1 MLEVVWISATT
12 GRPDRL
18 QVLRCGLRC
27 RGPTHRNQGQQ
38 GRHENMATTRPE
50 LPSRRTKD
58 QSQGGRA
65 PHWPRQAVSCNIGHP
80 VVFGAMQNRH
90 RVPKD
95 VACGPSGMYGLRAM
109 PARSLCFGMA
119 QISCSDK
126 LQNLSSWHVV
136 RNIHVGP
143 RTRLYG
149 AASSHVPGTRSSNIS
164 RCCEPLRPASP
175 AGASGDKMYCIETRW
190 FFQHA
195 RMMGESSVG
204 HSPFACPGGL

>member
-38 GRHENMATTRPE
+38 GRHENMAKTRPE
-50 LPSRRTKD
+50 LPARRTKD

-65 PHWPRQAVSCNIGHP
+65 PHWPRKAVSCNIGHP

-90 RVPKD
+90 IVPQD
-95 VACGPSGMYGLRAM
+95 RTCRPSGMYGIRAM

-119 QISCSDK
+119 QRSCGDQ
-126 LQNLSSWHVV
+126 LQNWSSWHVV
-136 RNIHVGP
+136 RNIHVRLDP
-143 RTRLYG
+143 RAR
-149 AASSHVPGTRSSNIS
+149 TRSSNIS

-190 FFQHA
+190 FFQHS
-195 RMMGESSVG
+195 RMMGEPSVG
-204 HSPFACPGGL
+204 HSLFVCPGGL